1 MTRQDRLRKEAR
13 HRHLQDG
20 SIIDHL
26 ARNFGSGGAG
36 GPGRRIDGDAG
47 LCEQFRK
54 RWIGGL
60 PEF

>member
-1 MTRQDRLRKEAR
+1 MTRQDRLRKQAR
-13 HRHLQDG
+13 HQRLQDG

-26 ARNFGSGGAG
+26 ARNFGPLKASGS
-36 GPGRRIDGDAG
+36 GRRIDGDAG